1 MPTRSLFFMGY
12 VYYLPMFTNCGV
24 RALQSVSSVGVL
36 LFMVLVYSTTP
47 LTVAAAMLQ
56 IEPPLQSF
64 NLAKLVAFQP
74 PSTEPLSAGTVTCFE
89 SSVFSHA
96 VLSEFTFA
104 PDGQVTVTL
113 ASPPEYVNDVVEP
126 VLSLAFVAP
135 GAMYPIE
142 TQFPTVLFSLAYA
155 SCSFT

>member
-1 MPTRSLFFMGY
+1 M
-12 VYYLPMFTNCGV
+12 YYLPMFTNCGV
-24 RALQSVSSVGVL
+24 RALQSVSCFGL
-36 LFMVLVYSTTP
+36 LLLMVFVYSTTP
-47 LTVAAAMLQ
+47 LTVSAATLQ

-64 NLAKLVAFQP
+64 NFAKLVAFQ
-74 PSTEPLSAGTVTCFE
+74 PSTEPLSAGTVVFPE

-96 VLSEFTFA
+96 VPSVFAFA

-126 VLSLAFVAP
+126 VASLAFVAP
-135 GAMYPIE
+135 GAIYPIE

-155 SCSFT
+155 FCSFT